1 MTDTKIVLA
10 FPGREAFT
18 KKMDDGFY
26 REYPEARACFELAGD
41 AFHQDFAAYCYRAEP
56 VPGLWTGIALAVHCY
71 AVYCVMKNRLSSI
84 AGFVGYSQGE
94 FMACAAAEAAGFLP
108 ILNTMVRLE
117 QILQEPPTRRQDMFR
132 IMELDRDTL
141 ESCCSEASD
150 SGYVGIS
157 AYISGDQHV
166 ISGEQPALQQAV
178 RLAKKRGA
186 RWVLPLHS
194 YRAYHCPLCSG
205 PQKAAQPHFAALR
218 PEKPAFPLYGCL
230 DGKKSVD
237 GPEILRKLSN
247 QINQPL
253 RWDHLVESLN
263 RDGVTHLWEIG
274 PGCTVSANARV
285 AGGEFS
291 FHWIHTT
298 KDFEDV

>member
-1 MTDTKIVLA
+1 MCHPSTETDLCSEKGRSDMTDTKIVLA

-26 REYPEARACFELAGD
+26 REDPEARACFELAGD
-41 AFHQDFAAYCYRAEP
+41 AFHRDFAAYCYRAEP

-186 RWVLPLHS
+186 RWVLPTIARCAAGRRKRHS
-194 YRAYHCPLCSG
+194 PISPLSG
-205 PQKAAQPHFAALR
+205 RENPLFRYMVAWM
-218 PEKPAFPLYGCL
+218 EKRVWMG
-230 DGKKSVD
+230 
-237 GPEILRKLSN
+237 RKFSGN
-247 QINQPL
+247 
-253 RWDHLVESLN
+253 SLI
-263 RDGVTHLWEIG
+263 RSISR
-274 PGCTVSANARV
+274 C
-285 AGGEFS
+285 AGII
-291 FHWIHTT
+291 WW
-298 KDFEDV
+298 KV

>member
-1 MTDTKIVLA
+1 MCHPSTETDLCSEKGRSDMTDTKIVLA

-18 KKMDDGFY
+18 KKNGRRFLSGISGGKGLFRAGRRCLSPGFCCVLLSGG
-26 REYPEARACFELAGD
+26 ARPRPL
-41 AFHQDFAAYCYRAEP
+41 
-56 VPGLWTGIALAVHCY
+56 TGIALAVHCY

-218 PEKPAFPLYGCL
+218 PGKPAFPLYGCL
-230 DGKKSVD
+230 DGKKEC
-237 GPEILRKLSN
+237 GWAGNPPETL
-247 QINQPL
+247 
-253 RWDHLVESLN
+253 
-263 RDGVTHLWEIG
+263 
-274 PGCTVSANARV
+274 
-285 AGGEFS
+285 
-291 FHWIHTT
+291 
-298 KDFEDV
+298 

>member
-1 MTDTKIVLA
+1 MCHPSTETDLCSEKGRSDMTDTKIVLA

-71 AVYCVMKNRLSSI
+71 AVYCVMKNRLLSI

-166 ISGEQPALQQAV
+166 ISGRTAGFAAGSPPGKKARGPMGSAV
-178 RLAKKRGA
+178 AFLSC
-186 RWVLPLHS
+186 LPLPAVQ
-194 YRAYHCPLCSG
+194 RAAESG
-205 PQKAAQPHFAALR
+205 TAPFRRSQAGKTRFSVIWLPGWKKECGWAGNP
-218 PEKPAFPLYGCL
+218 PETL
-230 DGKKSVD
+230 
-237 GPEILRKLSN
+237 
-247 QINQPL
+247 
-253 RWDHLVESLN
+253 
-263 RDGVTHLWEIG
+263 
-274 PGCTVSANARV
+274 
-285 AGGEFS
+285 
-291 FHWIHTT
+291 
-298 KDFEDV
+298 